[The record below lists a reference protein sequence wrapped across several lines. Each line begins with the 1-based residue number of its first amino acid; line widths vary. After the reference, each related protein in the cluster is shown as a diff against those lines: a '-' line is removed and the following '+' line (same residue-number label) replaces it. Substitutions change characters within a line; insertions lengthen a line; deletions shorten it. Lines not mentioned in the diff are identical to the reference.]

1 MTLEVRVLG
10 KGEADVLRNVAPGV
24 FDHDLRPDSLAAF
37 FADARHHL
45 AVALDGETVVG
56 MAAAFHYVHP
66 DKSPELYI
74 NEVGV
79 ADDHQ
84 GQGLGRRML
93 DALLAHARALGCVA
107 AWVLTEETN
116 LAARR
121 LYASAGGEEQPGVVM
136 SLFEL
141 RGRAPGDSVSSPGSP
156 LSHKGRGGD

>member
-1 MTLEVRVLG
+1 MTVRVRLLG
-10 KGEADVLRNVAPGV
+10 EGEAEVLRNIAPGV

-37 FADARHHL
+37 FSDARHHL

-66 DKSPELYI
+66 DKPPELFI

-79 ADDHQ
+79 ADAYQ

-93 DALLAHARALGCVA
+93 DTLLAHARTLGCVA
-107 AWVLTEETN
+107 AWVLTEEDN
-116 LAARR
+116 HAARR

-141 RGRAPGDSVSSPGSP
+141 
-156 LSHKGRGGD
+156 